1 MHASRPVPLRGT
13 WSLDIL
19 YRNIHRYG
27 ATIDIPTRSVILC
40 PMDEKQK
47 RELEFVVLDALVS
60 SLQAQVRAVE
70 RLRDNLPRARK
81 KSSAAAAVG
90 PHSQLD
96 LVEEVLAGVGTPL
109 HIDEIIQ
116 RVQKA
121 HGVGLDRE
129 SIVSALSKKIHRG
142 ERFTRTGKN
151 TFALLTE

>member
-1 MHASRPVPLRGT
+1 
-13 WSLDIL
+13 
-19 YRNIHRYG
+19 
-27 ATIDIPTRSVILC
+27 
-40 PMDEKQK
+40 MDEKQK